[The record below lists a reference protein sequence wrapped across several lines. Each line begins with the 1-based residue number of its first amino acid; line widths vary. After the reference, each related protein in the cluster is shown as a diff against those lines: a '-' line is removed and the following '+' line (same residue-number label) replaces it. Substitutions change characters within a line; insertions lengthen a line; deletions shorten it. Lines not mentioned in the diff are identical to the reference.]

1 MTRQASGFAQ
11 IPPEGGLLRND
22 TTRKF
27 ELGTVIS
34 DTYGNS
40 YRYVFAKVAL
50 TVGMAVEVAAKAV
63 WDTTINVDGALSAGV
78 SAMHLEAVVTSVA
91 ANFYRG
97 CYVSQATDAGLG
109 MGYKIKSHPA
119 FVAAADADI
128 YLEDPIQEDFAN
140 DVDLLICN
148 PYWVQPIGT
157 ALGASA
163 GTELIRGVAV
173 GSIAANSYGFIQVG
187 GHCPA
192 VAVGGTTSAAIIINE
207 PLVAPTT
214 VTTDMAAGSLQG
226 MAGSTETDIMEAA
239 ASPLRA
245 LYAVGANTA
254 GFTEAFIHG
263 LV

>member
-1 MTRQASGFAQ
+1 MTRQASGFGQ

-50 TVGMAVEVAAKAV
+50 TVGMAVEMAAKAV
-63 WDTTINVDGALSAGV
+63 WDTTINVDGAVAAGDNDIN
-78 SAMHLEAVVTSVA
+78 LEAIVTAVA

-97 CYVSQATDAGLG
+97 CYISQATAATKG

-119 FVAAADADI
+119 FVAATDSYI
-128 YLEDPIQEDFAN
+128 NLEDPSQEVFAN

-148 PYWVQPIGT
+148 PYWVQPVGT
-157 ALGASA
+157 ELAASA

-173 GSIAANSYGFIQVG
+173 GTIAANSYGFIQVG

-239 ASPLRA
+239 ASPLRS
-245 LYAVGANTA
+245 LQAVAANTA
-254 GFTEAFIHG
+254 GFVEAFIQG
-263 LV
+263 IV